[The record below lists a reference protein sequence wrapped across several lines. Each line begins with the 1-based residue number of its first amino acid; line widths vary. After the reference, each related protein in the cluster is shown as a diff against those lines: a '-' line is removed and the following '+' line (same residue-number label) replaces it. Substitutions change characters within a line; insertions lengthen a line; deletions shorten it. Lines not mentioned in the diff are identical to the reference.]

1 METQIGQPVVVNH
14 SNIKQID
21 QNVLDTVLTTNAPDQ
36 KAKAECRICH
46 EDEKSG
52 SLIAPC
58 KCSGSMARVHQ
69 SCLQLTMSRCPEIA
83 AQDKLRHV
91 IFCFSIIFMLLCL
104 NIFFVAFANLRDRTE
119 KSKNSK
125 GDDKDDILLVVFGV
139 SFFVA
144 IMVAFISQRHAT
156 LSIIQ
161 VAKQFFR
168 NSKEWTVTSMGK
180 QLDEAAEEE
189 V

>member
-1 METQIGQPVVVNH
+1 MKRE
-14 SNIKQID
+14 SKLD
-21 QNVLDTVLTTNAPDQ
+21 LFVL
-36 KAKAECRICH
+36 AKYN
-46 EDEKSG
+46 
-52 SLIAPC
+52 SLIVHCENAVDHYNLLYIWTPSAWIKVKFAPNEISRWSPEC
-58 KCSGSMARVHQ
+58 EVCHYKFVMSQ
-69 SCLQLTMSRCPEIA
+69 KIKLTMSRCPEIA

-168 NSKEWTVTSMGK
+168 NSKEWTVTSIGK